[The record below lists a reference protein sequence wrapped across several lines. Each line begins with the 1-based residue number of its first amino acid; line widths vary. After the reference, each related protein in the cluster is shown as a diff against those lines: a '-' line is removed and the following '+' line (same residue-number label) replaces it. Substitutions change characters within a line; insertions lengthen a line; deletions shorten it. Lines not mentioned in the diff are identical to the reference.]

1 MPQRNAES
9 SCEWQHKGK
18 GLFLTAAG
26 GRCDGDG
33 QGRNCRGFLGH
44 AAAWRYQKITT
55 KIQKKANEHAGKGRY
70 AIPMG
75 MGHPG
80 RPAQVTPAHP
90 SRL

>member
-1 MPQRNAES
+1 M
-9 SCEWQHKGK
+9 
-18 GLFLTAAG
+18 
-26 GRCDGDG
+26 
-33 QGRNCRGFLGH
+33 FLGH
-44 AAAWRYQKITT
+44 AALRRYQKITT
-55 KIQKKANEHAGKGRY
+55 KIQKANEHAGKGRY

>member
-1 MPQRNAES
+1 M
-9 SCEWQHKGK
+9 
-18 GLFLTAAG
+18 
-26 GRCDGDG
+26 
-33 QGRNCRGFLGH
+33 FLGH
-44 AAAWRYQKITT
+44 AATGRGQKTT
-55 KIQKKANEHAGKGRY
+55 TTTQKANEHAGTGRY

>member
-1 MPQRNAES
+1 M
-9 SCEWQHKGK
+9 
-18 GLFLTAAG
+18 AARGEGPVPG
-26 GRCDGDG
+26 GSGRRCDGDG
-33 QGRNCRGFLGH
+33 QGRTCWGFLGH
-44 AAAWRYQKITT
+44 AAAWRYQKITA